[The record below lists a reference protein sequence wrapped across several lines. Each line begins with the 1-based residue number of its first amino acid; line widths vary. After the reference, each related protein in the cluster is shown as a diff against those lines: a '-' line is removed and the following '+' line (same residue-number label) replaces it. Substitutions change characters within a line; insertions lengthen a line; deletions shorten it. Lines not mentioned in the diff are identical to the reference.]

1 MRSDH
6 TNKSSQYE
14 ASRDEVK
21 RLISIIEDV
30 ANGKYSNDIM
40 EFTKPGHSKTIQRI
54 AEAVGMMMVKVEAR
68 EMRLE
73 QLIEELRELNAL
85 LKKNIIQTVI
95 TIANALGARDQYTEG
110 HGQRVGLYSERLARR
125 IGLAEEEV
133 ESIQIGGLL
142 HDIGKIGFTDRMFS
156 SEDVKFSKDMI
167 KEIRHHP
174 WIGADIL
181 RDIEF
186 LGPVLNYVRCHH
198 ESVNGTGYP
207 NGLNAKEIPI
217 GAKIISVADCFDAIT
232 TERSY
237 QKGRTKEEAYAI
249 LRNLSGKALSAPFT
263 SLISLMMLLTVE
275 SSLGQS
281 PFTTATK
288 SSSLHILPSDV
299 VIS

>member
-1 MRSDH
+1 MESNH
-6 TNKSSQYE
+6 TTKFSQYE
-14 ASRDEVK
+14 ASFDEIRK
-21 RLISIIEDV
+21 LISIIEEV

-54 AEAVGMMMVKVEAR
+54 AEAVGMMMVRVEAR

-110 HGQRVGLYSERLARR
+110 HAQRVAIYSERLARKV
-125 IGLAEEEV
+125 GLAEEEV
-133 ESIQIGGLL
+133 ETIKIGGML
-142 HDIGKIGFTDRMFS
+142 HDIGKIGFSDRMFT

-174 WIGADIL
+174 KIGANIL
-181 RDIEF
+181 KDIEF
-186 LGPVLNYVRCHH
+186 LGPVLKYVRHHH
-198 ESVNGTGYP
+198 EGVDGTGYP
-207 NGLNAKEIPI
+207 DGIRDEEIPM

-237 QKGRTKEEAYAI
+237 QKGRDKEEASVI
-249 LRNLSGKALSAPFT
+249 LRSLSGKGLSAELVEAF
-263 SLISLMMLLTVE
+263 IEEIKENGML
-275 SSLGQS
+275 
-281 PFTTATK
+281 
-288 SSSLHILPSDV
+288 
-299 VIS
+299 